1 MFLVVIISG
10 FWGGGG
16 GISSL
21 PVKGII
27 NIIPA
32 LLPLCLPL
40 PLFLSLHVETSAVV
54 STEN

>member
-1 MFLVVIISG
+1 MFLIFSISG
-10 FWGGGG
+10 LCVV

-21 PVKGII
+21 PVKGIT

-40 PLFLSLHVETSAVV
+40 PLLFSVQIETNAVV